1 MVHAGASK
9 ISESKDPPMRVAR
22 KANKMQTER
31 LLLRPLEMSDSS
43 AFLGIFSDA
52 RTMQYWSKQPISSMA
67 EAESLIKQDIEW
79 SELDN
84 CICLGVALSDSNL
97 VVGKIT
103 LFQLDKQNRRAEIGY
118 VMDRRQWGKG
128 YMTEAMEWLLDYAF
142 EVLKLHRLEAD
153 TDPDN
158 IPSLA
163 LLERFGFTREGL
175 FRDRW
180 RVHGKWHD
188 SVMLGLLEEDYR
200 KNSATDL

>member
-1 MVHAGASK
+1 
-9 ISESKDPPMRVAR
+9 MRVAR

-52 RTMQYWSKQPISSMA
+52 RTMQYWSKEPISSMA

-142 EVLKLHRLEAD
+142 EVLKLHRMEAD

-163 LLERFGFTREGL
+163 LLERFGFAREGL

-200 KNSATDL
+200 KNSASDL